1 MVICKQDI
9 SSAKNNLCSSVLMMM
24 CVVIADLE
32 WWLVENGIVTTS
44 ELHVNPRSEDED
56 GSSSPKKGFVGK
68 YAKGRRAAHDSDSD
82 GDAAADSD

>member
-1 MVICKQDI
+1 MVICQRDNLC
-9 SSAKNNLCSSVLMMM
+9 AKNNHCASVLMMM
-24 CVVIADLE
+24 YVELADLE

-56 GSSSPKKGFVGK
+56 GGSSPKKGFVGK